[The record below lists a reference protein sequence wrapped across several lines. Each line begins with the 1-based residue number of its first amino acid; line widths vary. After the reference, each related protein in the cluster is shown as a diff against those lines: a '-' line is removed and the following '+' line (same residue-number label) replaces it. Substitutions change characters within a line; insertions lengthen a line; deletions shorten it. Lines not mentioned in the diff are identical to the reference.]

1 MIKEIL
7 ELLKDTDCNAEIVQI
22 AKGKNKFPD
31 SFKEV
36 FKRQKQEL
44 KWKKI
49 VVELE
54 AKTDKA
60 LKGIDNVAKS
70 VQDLNKEVV
79 SSNQDTAKSLKNV
92 ETSSGQA
99 AKGIRGIGNALKA
112 AGIGLA
118 IAAFATLK
126 DIFMQNQ
133 KAADFFNTSFEVVSI
148 AFNDFVGFIIDNGAK
163 VTDFF
168 KAIFDDPLE
177 SVKELGASIKAN
189 IVERFESFLD
199 TLGFL
204 ASAVKKVFSGDFA
217 GALEDVKSA
226 GKESLDVLTGVNDT
240 FDKSVDIV
248 NSSAEAISNYASE
261 TVKAA
266 KGNVELAKSAELAA
280 VLNQGLVEKYDRQ
293 AEQLRQIRDDE
304 SKSIEDRIK
313 ANEELALVLDE
324 QEKAMKEN
332 AAIAVAS
339 AEAELSKNK
348 DNIELQKAYQE
359 ALNEQAAIEAQITG
373 FRSEQQTNANSLLRE
388 QKEIMNEIALFGKSE
403 RDKERLELEQQ
414 YNLNKEL
421 IEKEITDD
429 AEKKERLLAA
439 ETDYKTQLAE
449 VNKTFAEEDLAI
461 QTTLEEAK
469 QNIRMLAIDNVAK
482 GFALLGQLSGKNK
495 ALQAAAIVGENAVGI
510 AKQVISTRAANAA
523 VTAKYAL
530 IPGGLALA
538 KVEKTLNNVS
548 LGLGIASSVASTSK
562 ALSALKAGGSASSGG
577 SQGGSVPAGASA
589 PPSFNIV
596 GQSSTNQLA
605 SAIGGQSQQPIQ
617 AFVVANDVTTAQ
629 SMDRNIIDDAS
640 IGG

>member
-1 MIKEIL
+1 ME
-7 ELLKDTDCNAEIVQI
+7 
-22 AKGKNKFPD
+22 
-31 SFKEV
+31 
-36 FKRQKQEL
+36 
-44 KWKKI
+44 KI
-49 VVELE
+49 IVELE

-70 VQDLNKEVV
+70 VEDLNKATTE
-79 SSNQDTAKSLKNV
+79 SNKNTAKSLKEV
-92 ETSSGQA
+92 EKSSSIA

-148 AFNDFVGFIIDNGAK
+148 AFNDFVGFVIDNGTK

-168 KAIFDDPLE
+168 KAIFEDPLG

-240 FDKSVDIV
+240 FDKGVEIV
-248 NSSAEAISNYASE
+248 KSSTEAISNYATE
-261 TVKAA
+261 TIKAA

-339 AEAELSKNK
+339 AAAELSKNK

-403 RDKERLELEQQ
+403 RDKERLELEQE
-414 YNLNKEL
+414 YEANKLL

-439 ETDYKTQLAE
+439 ETDYKTKLAE

-482 GFALLGQLSGKNK
+482 GFALLGQLAGKNK

-538 KVEKTLNNVS
+538 KAEKTLNNIS

-577 SQGGSVPAGASA
+577 SQGGNVPTGAST
-589 PPSFNIV
+589 PPAFNVV
-596 GQSSTNQLA
+596 GQSGTNQLA
-605 SAIGGQSQQPIQ
+605 AAIGGQSQQPVQ
-617 AFVVANDVTTAQ
+617 AYVVANDVTTAQ

-640 IGG
+640 LGD

>member
-1 MIKEIL
+1 ME
-7 ELLKDTDCNAEIVQI
+7 
-22 AKGKNKFPD
+22 
-31 SFKEV
+31 
-36 FKRQKQEL
+36 
-44 KWKKI
+44 KI
-49 VVELE
+49 IVELE

-92 ETSSGQA
+92 EASSGKV
-99 AKGIRGIGNALKA
+99 AKGIRGIGNAIKA

-133 KAADFFNTSFEVVSI
+133 KAADLFNTAFEVVSI
-148 AFNDFVGFIIDNGAK
+148 AFNDFVGFIVDNGTK

-168 KAIFDDPLE
+168 KSIFDDPKQALIDFADAF
-177 SVKELGASIKAN
+177 KKN
-189 IVERFESFLD
+189 IQERFESYLD

-248 NSSAEAISNYASE
+248 KSSAEAISDYASE

-324 QEKAMKEN
+324 QEKAMQEN

-373 FRSEQQTNANSLLRE
+373 FRSEQQTNTNSLLRE

-414 YNLNKEL
+414 YEANKLL

-439 ETDYKTQLAE
+439 ETDYKTKLAE
-449 VNKTFAEEDLAI
+449 VNKTFAAEDLDKKKEIADKENEI
-461 QTTLEEAK
+461 EERKRQQRQETLSNLVTIAGAETAVGKAALVAK
-469 QNIRMLAIDNVAK
+469 QLLNAK
-482 GFALLGQLSGKNK
+482 ELILEISKTITFST
-495 ALQAAAIVGENAVGI
+495 QAAARSAVAMAEGTAQTAKIGFPKNIPMLIGYAAQAVGI
-510 AKQVISTRAANAA
+510 FSAIRSAVRSAKGGATIPNPTPKIAAPP
-523 VTAKYAL
+523 T
-530 IPGGLALA
+530 
-538 KVEKTLNNVS
+538 T
-548 LGLGIASSVASTSK
+548 
-562 ALSALKAGGSASSGG
+562 SASIP
-577 SQGGSVPAGASA
+577 PA
-589 PPSFNIV
+589 FNIV
-596 GQSSTNQLA
+596 GQSGTNQLA

-617 AFVVANDVTTAQ
+617 AFVVSSEVSTAQ
-629 SMDRNIIDDAS
+629 ELDRNIIEDAS

>member
-1 MIKEIL
+1 ME
-7 ELLKDTDCNAEIVQI
+7 
-22 AKGKNKFPD
+22 
-31 SFKEV
+31 
-36 FKRQKQEL
+36 
-44 KWKKI
+44 KI
-49 VVELE
+49 IVELE

-60 LKGIDNVAKS
+60 LKGIDSVAKS
-70 VQDLNKEVV
+70 VEDLNKEVV
-79 SSNQDTAKSLKNV
+79 SSNKDTAKSLKNV
-92 ETSSGQA
+92 ESASGQA
-99 AKGIRGIGNALKA
+99 AKGIRGIGNAIKA

-148 AFNDFVGFIIDNGAK
+148 AFNDFVGFIIDNGTK

-177 SVKELGASIKAN
+177 SVKQLGASIKAN

-226 GKESLDVLTGVNDT
+226 GKESLDVLTGVNDV
-240 FDKSVDIV
+240 FDKGVEIV
-248 NSSAEAISNYASE
+248 KSSAEAISNYATE

-266 KGNVELAKSAELAA
+266 KSNVELAKSAELAA
-280 VLNQGLVEKYDRQ
+280 VLNQGLIEKYDRQ
-293 AEQLRQIRDDE
+293 AEQQIRDDE
-304 SKSIEDRIK
+304 SKSIEERIK

-339 AEAELSKNK
+339 AAAELSKNK
-348 DNIELQKAYQE
+348 ENIELQKAYQE

-403 RDKERLELEQQ
+403 RDKERLELEQE
-414 YNLNKEL
+414 YELNKEL
-421 IEKEITDD
+421 IEREITDD

-439 ETDYKTQLAE
+439 ETDYKTKLAE

-482 GFALLGQLSGKNK
+482 GFALLGQLAGKNK

-577 SQGGSVPAGASA
+577 SQGGSVPTGAST

-596 GQSSTNQLA
+596 GQSDTNQLA
-605 SAIGGQSQQPIQ
+605 AAIGGQSQQPIQ
-617 AFVVANDVTTAQ
+617 AYVVANDVTTAQ

-640 IGG
+640 LGD

>member
-1 MIKEIL
+1 ME
-7 ELLKDTDCNAEIVQI
+7 
-22 AKGKNKFPD
+22 
-31 SFKEV
+31 
-36 FKRQKQEL
+36 
-44 KWKKI
+44 KI
-49 VVELE
+49 IVELE

-60 LKGIDNVAKS
+60 LKGIDSVAKS
-70 VQDLNKEVV
+70 VEDLNKEVV
-79 SSNQDTAKSLKNV
+79 NSNKDTAKSLKNV

-148 AFNDFVGFIIDNGAK
+148 AFNDFVGFVIDNGTK

-199 TLGFL
+199 TLGYL

-248 NSSAEAISNYASE
+248 NSSADAISNYASE
-261 TVKAA
+261 TIKAA

-304 SKSIEDRIK
+304 SKSIEERIK

-373 FRSEQQTNANSLLRE
+373 FRSEQQTNTNSLLRE

-439 ETDYKTQLAE
+439 ETDYKTRLAE
-449 VNKTFAEEDLAI
+449 LNDGFAQEDLEKKKEIADKEAEIELQKVAI
-461 QTTLEEAK
+461 KQNTLDNVISIANAESAVGKAALIAK
-469 QNIRMLAIDNVAK
+469 QLLMAK
-482 GFALLGQLSGKNK
+482 ELILEIKKTITFST
-495 ALQAAAIVGENAVGI
+495 QAAAR
-510 AKQVISTRAANAA
+510 STVAMAEGSAQ
-523 VTAKYAL
+523 TAKIGFPQNIPMLIGYA
-530 IPGGLALA
+530 AQA
-538 KVEKTLNNVS
+538 A
-548 LGLGIASSVASTSK
+548 GIFSAIRSAVRSSK
-562 ALSALKAGGSASSGG
+562 A
-577 SQGGSVPAGASA
+577 GATIPNIT
-589 PPSFNIV
+589 PPSTPTAPSTPPQFNIV
-596 GQSSTNQLA
+596 GQSGTNQLA

-617 AFVVANDVTTAQ
+617 AYVVANDVTTAQ
-629 SMDRNIIDDAS
+629 SMDRNIVDDAS

>member
-1 MIKEIL
+1 ME
-7 ELLKDTDCNAEIVQI
+7 
-22 AKGKNKFPD
+22 
-31 SFKEV
+31 
-36 FKRQKQEL
+36 
-44 KWKKI
+44 KI
-49 VVELE
+49 IVELE

-60 LKGIDNVAKS
+60 LKGIDGVAKS
-70 VQDLNKEVV
+70 VEKLNKTTTE
-79 SSNQDTAKSLKNV
+79 SNKDTAKSLKEV
-92 ETSSGQA
+92 EKSSSLA
-99 AKGIRGIGNALKA
+99 AKGVRRIGNAIKA

-126 DIFMQNQ
+126 EIFMQNQ
-133 KAADFFNTSFEVVSI
+133 KAADFFNTTFEVLSI
-148 AFNDFVGFIIDNGAK
+148 AFNDFVGFVIDNGTK

-177 SVKELGASIKAN
+177 SVKQLGASIKAN

-199 TLGFL
+199 TLGYI

-217 GALEDVKSA
+217 GALEDAKNA
-226 GKESLDVLTGVNDT
+226 GKEYVDVLTGVNDS
-240 FDKSVDIV
+240 FDKGVEIV
-248 NSSAEAISNYASE
+248 KSSTEAISNYASE
-261 TVKAA
+261 TIKAA

-304 SKSIEDRIK
+304 SKSIEERIK

-339 AEAELSKNK
+339 AAAELSKNK
-348 DNIELQKAYQE
+348 ENIELQKAYQE

-373 FRSEQQTNANSLLRE
+373 FRSEQQTNTNSLLRE

-403 RDKERLELEQQ
+403 RDRERLELEQQ
-414 YNLNKEL
+414 FEANKLL

-439 ETDYKTQLAE
+439 ETDYKTKLAE
-449 VNKTFAEEDLAI
+449 VNKTFAAEDLAI
-461 QTTLEEAK
+461 QTTLEESK
-469 QNIRMLAIDNVAK
+469 QNIRMLAVNNVAK
-482 GFALLGQLSGKNK
+482 GFALLGQLAGKNK
-495 ALQAAAIVGENAVGI
+495 ALQAAAIVGENAIGI

-548 LGLGIASSVASTSK
+548 LGLGIASSVASTTK

-577 SQGGSVPAGASA
+577 SQGGSVPTGASA
-589 PPSFNIV
+589 PPSFNVV
-596 GQSSTNQLA
+596 GASDTNQLA
-605 SAIGGQSQQPIQ
+605 SAIGGQSQQPVQ
-617 AFVVANDVTTAQ
+617 AYVVANDVTTAQ

-640 IGG
+640 LGD

>member
-1 MIKEIL
+1 ME
-7 ELLKDTDCNAEIVQI
+7 
-22 AKGKNKFPD
+22 
-31 SFKEV
+31 
-36 FKRQKQEL
+36 
-44 KWKKI
+44 KI
-49 VVELE
+49 IVELE

-60 LKGIDNVAKS
+60 LKGIDGVAKS
-70 VQDLNKEVV
+70 VEKLNKTTTE
-79 SSNQDTAKSLKNV
+79 SNKDTAKSLKEV
-92 ETSSGQA
+92 EKSSSLA
-99 AKGIRGIGNALKA
+99 AKGVRRIGNAIKA

-126 DIFMQNQ
+126 EIFMQNQ
-133 KAADFFNTSFEVVSI
+133 KAADFFNTTFEVLSI
-148 AFNDFVGFIIDNGAK
+148 AFNDFVGFVIDNGTK

-189 IVERFESFLD
+189 IIERFESFLD

-240 FDKSVDIV
+240 FDKGVEIV
-248 NSSAEAISNYASE
+248 KSSTEAISNYASE
-261 TVKAA
+261 TIKAA

-304 SKSIEDRIK
+304 SKSIEERIK

-339 AEAELSKNK
+339 AAAELSKNK

-373 FRSEQQTNANSLLRE
+373 FRSEQQTNTNSLLRE

-414 YNLNKEL
+414 FEANKLL

-439 ETDYKTQLAE
+439 ETDYKTKLAE

-482 GFALLGQLSGKNK
+482 GFALLGQLAGKNK

-577 SQGGSVPAGASA
+577 SQGGSVPTGAST
-589 PPSFNIV
+589 PPAFNVV
-596 GQSSTNQLA
+596 GASDTNQLA
-605 SAIGGQSQQPIQ
+605 SAIGGQSQQPVQ
-617 AFVVANDVTTAQ
+617 AYVVANDVTTAQ

-640 IGG
+640 LGD

>member
-1 MIKEIL
+1 ME
-7 ELLKDTDCNAEIVQI
+7 
-22 AKGKNKFPD
+22 
-31 SFKEV
+31 
-36 FKRQKQEL
+36 
-44 KWKKI
+44 KI
-49 VVELE
+49 IVELE

-60 LKGIDNVAKS
+60 LKGIDSVAKS
-70 VQDLNKEVV
+70 VEDLNKEVV
-79 SSNQDTAKSLKNV
+79 SSNKDTAKSLKNV
-92 ETSSGQA
+92 ESASGQA
-99 AKGIRGIGNALKA
+99 AKGIRGIGNAIKA

-148 AFNDFVGFIIDNGAK
+148 AFNDFVGFIIDNGTK

-177 SVKELGASIKAN
+177 SVKQLGASIKAN

-199 TLGFL
+199 TLGYI

-217 GALEDVKSA
+217 GALEDAKNA
-226 GKESLDVLTGVNDT
+226 GKEYVDVLTGVNDS
-240 FDKSVDIV
+240 FDKGVEIV
-248 NSSAEAISNYASE
+248 KGSAEAISNYASE

-280 VLNQGLVEKYDRQ
+280 VLNQGLIEKYDRQ

-304 SKSIEDRIK
+304 SKSIEERIK

-339 AEAELSKNK
+339 AAAELSKNK
-348 DNIELQKAYQE
+348 ENIELQKSYQE

-403 RDKERLELEQQ
+403 RDKERLELEQE
-414 YNLNKEL
+414 YELNKEL
-421 IEKEITDD
+421 IEREITDD

-439 ETDYKTQLAE
+439 ETDYKTKLAE

-482 GFALLGQLSGKNK
+482 GFALLGQLAGKNK

-577 SQGGSVPAGASA
+577 SQGGSVPTGAST

-596 GQSSTNQLA
+596 GQSDTNQLA
-605 SAIGGQSQQPIQ
+605 AAIGGQSQQPVQ
-617 AFVVANDVTTAQ
+617 AYVVANDVTTAQ

-640 IGG
+640 LGD

>member
-1 MIKEIL
+1 ME
-7 ELLKDTDCNAEIVQI
+7 
-22 AKGKNKFPD
+22 
-31 SFKEV
+31 
-36 FKRQKQEL
+36 
-44 KWKKI
+44 KI
-49 VVELE
+49 IVELE

-70 VQDLNKEVV
+70 VEDLNKEVV

-92 ETSSGQA
+92 ETSSGKA
-99 AKGIRGIGNALKA
+99 AKGIRRIGNALKA

-148 AFNDFVGFIIDNGAK
+148 AFNDFVGFIVDNSTK

-168 KAIFDDPLE
+168 KSIFNDPKQALIDFADAF
-177 SVKELGASIKAN
+177 KKN
-189 IVERFESFLD
+189 IQERFESYLD

-240 FDKSVDIV
+240 FDKSVDVV

-280 VLNQGLVEKYDRQ
+280 VKNQGLIEKYDRQ
-293 AEQLRQIRDDE
+293 AEQQRQIRDDE

-313 ANEELALVLDE
+313 ANDELAKILDK
-324 QEKAMKEN
+324 QEEAMLKN
-332 AAIAVAS
+332 ADIAVAS
-339 AEAELSKNK
+339 AKAELDKNK
-348 DNIELQKAYQE
+348 ENVQLQKAYQE
-359 ALNEQAAIEAQITG
+359 ALNERAGIEAQITG
-373 FRSEQQTNANSLLRE
+373 FRSEQQTNTNSLLRE

-414 YNLNKEL
+414 YEANKLL

-439 ETDYKTQLAE
+439 ETDYKAQLKVLNDGFDA
-449 VNKTFAEEDLAI
+449 EDLETKQLKVDKEIELEQKKTAAKYQALNDLQSIFGAESAMGKAALIGKQLLAAQELLIDLGVMKSKATKAI
-461 QTTLEEAK
+461 ATASLDGAESSSSVATGLAKTLK
-469 QNIRMLAIDNVAK
+469 LGFPKAIP
-482 GFALLGQLSGKNK
+482 ALIGYAAS
-495 ALQAAAIVGENAVGI
+495 AAAIIGG
-510 AKQVISTRAANAA
+510 VISAT
-523 VTAKYAL
+523 K
-530 IPGGLALA
+530 
-538 KVEKTLNNVS
+538 KTK
-548 LGLGIASSVASTSK
+548 SVASSLGGAGGGGGITPSQA
-562 ALSALKAGGSASSGG
+562 ALSIPPAFNVVGASS
-577 SQGGSVPAGASA
+577 
-589 PPSFNIV
+589 
-596 GQSSTNQLA
+596 TDQLA
-605 SAIGGQSQQPIQ
+605 AAIGGQSQQPVQ
-617 AFVVANDVTTAQ
+617 AYVVANDVTTAQ

-640 IGG
+640 LGD